1 MTVITESSRA
11 IAATLNNVAGVNKN
25 VDIPSVSADNL
36 LQNIISAVFF
46 LIGFISVVMILVGSI
61 KFLTSNGDS
70 SKNKQARMTLTY
82 AIVGLV
88 VSISAYS
95 IITWVLDNIQK

>member
-11 IAATLNNVAGVNKN
+11 IAATINVAGVNKDVN
-25 VDIPSVSADNL
+25 IPNVSADNI
-36 LQNIISAVFF
+36 LQKTIGTVFF
-46 LIGFISVVMILVGSI
+46 LIGFISIVMILVGSI

-70 SKNKQARMTLTY
+70 NKNKQARMTLTY

>member
-1 MTVITESSRA
+1 MTVIAESSRA
-11 IAATLNNVAGVNKN
+11 IAATINVAGVNKDVNIPN
-25 VDIPSVSADNL
+25 VGADTI
-36 LQNIISAVFF
+36 LQKTIGTVFF

-95 IITWVLDNIQK
+95 IITWVLDNIH

>member
-1 MTVITESSRA
+1 MAVITESSRA
-11 IAATLNNVAGVNKN
+11 IAATINVAGVNKDVN
-25 VDIPSVSADNL
+25 VPNVSADNIL
-36 LQNIISAVFF
+36 NKTIGTVFF

-95 IITWVLDNIQK
+95 IITWVLDNIH

>member
-11 IAATLNNVAGVNKN
+11 IAATINVAGVNKDVN
-25 VDIPSVSADNL
+25 IPNVSADNI
-36 LQNIISAVFF
+36 LQKTIGTVFF